1 MSQQQEMIGAIG
13 QLGEANLFDIT
24 GPIVINFSRTSITG
38 VPLLSYKD
46 AQVDRQFSGDGI
58 DQADEL
64 VSVVLEDVADAFVRT
79 FTLVVPK
86 IRLRRGDEVAF
97 ETFGVETI
105 DRSGA
110 FTLPP
115 GPAGVL
121 QTFRVHQLAGV
132 AQLVDF

>member
-46 AQVDRQFSGDGI
+46 AQVDRQFSGDEI
-58 DQADEL
+58 NQAGAL
-64 VSVVLEDVADAFVRT
+64 VRVVLDDVADAFART
-79 FTLVVPK
+79 FTLVVPE